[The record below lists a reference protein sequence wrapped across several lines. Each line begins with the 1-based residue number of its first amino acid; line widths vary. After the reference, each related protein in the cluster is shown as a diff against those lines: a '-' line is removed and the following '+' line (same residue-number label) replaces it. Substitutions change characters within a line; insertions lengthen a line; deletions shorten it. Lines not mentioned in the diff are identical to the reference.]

1 VDKLAREQPNVWRVS
16 PDVGKVLLIPTR
28 VSTKWVSLSETESTE
43 RHLGLAG
50 AESMAAGWIVA
61 DMLVVRVRVA
71 I

>member
-1 VDKLAREQPNVWRVS
+1 VWRIS
-16 PDVGKVLLIPTR
+16 PDVGKVVSIPAR
-28 VSTKWVSLSETESTE
+28 VSTKWVSLSETELTE

-50 AESMAAGWIVA
+50 MESTAAGWIVA